1 MFYFKPLMERTS
13 SCHSYILP
21 APVTWPCRKKYK
33 CQFQKLSEPLYKTLN
48 WAKTT
53 ATQYAWMQMI
63 TPWLLSVVC
72 IASVPWEQLSNSQM
86 SGLWKYL
93 MGVPE
98 ICTLQDLQ
106 INPVNKIRDPG
117 MEVLGVRTFT
127 TQIEERWQR
136 GGGHRAVE
144 EHCVLASIPPKLI
157 GEFSGKRTGRLQDRF
172 HVFSSLSRERKKGAD
187 IILNSA

>member
-1 MFYFKPLMERTS
+1 
-13 SCHSYILP
+13 
-21 APVTWPCRKKYK
+21 
-33 CQFQKLSEPLYKTLN
+33 
-48 WAKTT
+48 
-53 ATQYAWMQMI
+53 
-63 TPWLLSVVC
+63 
-72 IASVPWEQLSNSQM
+72 
-86 SGLWKYL
+86 